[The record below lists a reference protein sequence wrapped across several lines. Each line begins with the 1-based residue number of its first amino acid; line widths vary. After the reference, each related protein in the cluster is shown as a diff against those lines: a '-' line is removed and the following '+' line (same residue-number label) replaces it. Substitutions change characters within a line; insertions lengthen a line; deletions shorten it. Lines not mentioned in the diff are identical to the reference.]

1 MCSNRAYGTC
11 CDSAPVRFHSMTI
24 SLKCNDFLFEI
35 HAFENDK
42 FKTLYSS
49 SVDFTG
55 FFNMN
60 FLRYTVANFQPQQ
73 WKLNFTYPTF
83 FRIFTEIYITMLWKQ
98 FTYCYIQMVGWR
110 GTLQSVTMTA
120 QLRIYFIQ
128 LVWKVVNTYASLRQ
142 KEICRK
148 IYKVYELRRKKLW
161 NIFEIGTGKD
171 QWERK
176 KIRFFNLHKWLF
188 MSLSLRCTPLIA
200 WLDLAWLI
208 SFAISTIRNSGC
220 NVTNDLVGYDG
231 DIKYWHLP
239 SRMLLGHDNTSP
251 VIETMI

>member
-42 FKTLYSS
+42 FKILCSS
-49 SVDFTG
+49 SVGFTV
-55 FFNMN
+55 FFCMN

-73 WKLNFTYPTF
+73 WKLNFKYPIF

-110 GTLQSVTMTA
+110 GTSQSVTMTA

-128 LVWKVVNTYASLRQ
+128 LVWKVVNTFASLRQ

-148 IYKVYELRRKKLW
+148 IYKVYEIRRKKY
-161 NIFEIGTGKD
+161 EI
-171 QWERK
+171 
-176 KIRFFNLHKWLF
+176 
-188 MSLSLRCTPLIA
+188 SLRLALAKTSERGKNYAFLICINDY
-200 WLDLAWLI
+200 LCRCL
-208 SFAISTIRNSGC
+208 FAVLR
-220 NVTNDLVGYDG
+220 
-231 DIKYWHLP
+231 
-239 SRMLLGHDNTSP
+239 
-251 VIETMI
+251 

>member
-1 MCSNRAYGTC
+1 MFKFCRFYG
-11 CDSAPVRFHSMTI
+11 F
-24 SLKCNDFLFEI
+24 FLYEF
-35 HAFENDK
+35 
-42 FKTLYSS
+42 S
-49 SVDFTG
+49 SVYRRQFSTTT
-55 FFNMN
+55 MKIE
-60 FLRYTVANFQPQQ
+60 FQVPDI
-73 WKLNFTYPTF
+73 LPY
-83 FRIFTEIYITMLWKQ
+83 IFTEIYITMLWKQ

-110 GTLQSVTMTA
+110 GTSQSVTMTA

-148 IYKVYELRRKKLW
+148 KYNVYEIRRKKIW

-171 QWERK
+171 QWKRK

-208 SFAISTIRNSGC
+208 SFAISTIRNSRC

-231 DIKYWHLP
+231 DIKCWLAFTILNAIG
-239 SRMLLGHDNTSP
+239 SW
-251 VIETMI
+251 